1 MKVRF
6 RAKALDDIASIFL
19 FRSRRH
25 RPEVAARVEGAIFAT
40 TKLLGRHPELGT
52 RTDYKAE
59 VRRWP
64 MAEYDYT
71 VFYLIDK
78 GSLDVLRVLD
88 GKLLENLNWVRGLEE
103 R

>member
-6 RAKALDDIASIFL
+6 RARALDDIASIFQ
-19 FRSRRH
+19 FRSIRH
-25 RPEVAARVEGAIFAT
+25 SREVAARVEAAIFAT

-52 RTDYKAE
+52 RTDHKAE

-64 MAEYDYT
+64 MTDYDYT

-88 GKLLENLNWVRGLEE
+88 GKLMQNLNWVRGLET

>member
-25 RPEVAARVEGAIFAT
+25 SPEVEARVEAAIFAT
-40 TKLLGRHPELGT
+40 TKLLGRHPELGS
-52 RTDYKAE
+52 RTDHKAQ

-64 MAEYDYT
+64 MTDYDYT

-78 GSLDVLRVLD
+78 VWLDVLRVLD
-88 GKLLENLNWVRGLEE
+88 GKLVQNLNRARGLE
-103 R
+103 